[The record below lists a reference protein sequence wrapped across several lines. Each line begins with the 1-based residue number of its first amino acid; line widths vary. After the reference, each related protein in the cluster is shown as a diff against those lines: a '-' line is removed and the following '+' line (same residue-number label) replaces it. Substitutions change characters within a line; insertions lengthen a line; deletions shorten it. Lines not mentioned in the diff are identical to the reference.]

1 LLLSSSF
8 ILDVSIVQYNVSV
21 MVDGVRLL
29 EEKDGRLLGW
39 LFGGVRAIA
48 AYEGDALAGT

>member
-1 LLLSSSF
+1 
-8 ILDVSIVQYNVSV
+8 

-39 LFGGVRAIA
+39 LFGGVRATA